1 MTLTSANYRSMRHR
15 KQLYS
20 FLLTALVGVLFFGAF
35 SVAED
40 RNAGD
45 FLSGFARILDFPS
58 ELVAEAAAN
67 ARGLPALMVG
77 FLPALIETLNIAIT
91 ATLIGSIVAMLGA
104 WFAAHG
110 LMPST
115 LTVLIMRRI
124 FDLLRAIPEIVVALV
139 LIFVLGG
146 GPVPAMIAIA
156 LHTIGSL
163 GKLFAEINDNADL
176 RPIQGLSATGASWF
190 QTMWFG
196 LLPQTMPGYFSYIL
210 LRLEVNI
217 RASAILGFVGAGGI
231 GYEFKN
237 AITWGQGR
245 YDDAAALFL
254 MLFATIIILDAASGR
269 IRKTL
274 SEGA

>member
-1 MTLTSANYRSMRHR
+1 MT
-15 KQLYS
+15 Q
-20 FLLTALVGVLFFGAF
+20 
-35 SVAED
+35 
-40 RNAGD
+40 
-45 FLSGFARILDFPS
+45 
-58 ELVAEAAAN
+58 
-67 ARGLPALMVG
+67 
-77 FLPALIETLNIAIT
+77 TLNIAMT

-104 WFAAHG
+104 LFAAHG

-115 LTVLIMRRI
+115 LTVLTMRRI

-146 GPVPAMIAIA
+146 GPVPAMIAIT

-237 AITWGQGR
+237 AITWGQGISSESSSR
-245 YDDAAALFL
+245 IGPICLQGPHHSAQKSTTTGTSELRTSSSKLASVT
-254 MLFATIIILDAASGR
+254 ATVAIWLLLNIN
-269 IRKTL
+269 
-274 SEGA
+274 